1 MVIYLQFI
9 QIVFMIALFFVIH
22 ILLDKKIPEYCK
34 VKSRG
39 NNTSDLQKASNAEKL
54 RMKLFMF
61 IPSTIITGFTLLFFY
76 ITTFW
81 CLQREPSLFYI
92 VEISSIIL
100 GASGTF
106 FIAYPT
112 LKTVVTYWDTI
123 NSNSRDLK
131 DKILEDKGVLINAGF
146 GLILVFYSFV
156 IKLIYL
162 LPEL

>member
-1 MVIYLQFI
+1 M
-9 QIVFMIALFFVIH
+9 
-22 ILLDKKIPEYCK
+22 DKKIPEYCK

-39 NNTSDLQKASNAEKL
+39 NNKSDLQKASNAEKL

-76 ITTFW
+76 FTTFW

-123 NSNSRDLK
+123 NSSSRDLK